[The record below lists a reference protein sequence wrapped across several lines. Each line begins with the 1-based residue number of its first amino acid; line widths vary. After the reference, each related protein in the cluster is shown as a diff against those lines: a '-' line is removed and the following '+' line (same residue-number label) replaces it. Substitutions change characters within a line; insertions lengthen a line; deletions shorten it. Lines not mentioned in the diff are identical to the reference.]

1 MKDKNREKQFVSK
14 VKKTLDEST
23 ENMDARTLSR
33 LTKAR
38 HKALG
43 SGKSSDFQTPQWVPL
58 SAVGLTAAVLVWVVA
73 TFQFQRADKLLADMT
88 IEDFQIMT
96 SVDSLDFIENVDFY
110 NWLAEERN
118 NAT

>member
-1 MKDKNREKQFVSK
+1 MKDQDREKQFLSK

-23 ENMDARTLSR
+23 ENMDGRTLSL
-33 LTKAR
+33 LTQAR
-38 HKALG
+38 HKALEN
-43 SGKSSDFQTPQWVPL
+43 GKSRGFQAPQWVPL

-73 TFQFQRADKLLADMT
+73 TFQFQRTDKLFADVT

-96 SVDSLDFIENVDFY
+96 SVDSLDFIENIDFY
-110 NWLAEERN
+110 NWLAEEHE